1 VTALAGEAGV
11 AAIDA
16 ARLEGVVTGYVVDGP
31 MSARDM
37 IDPLADVYQFDM
49 VETGDVLRFQP
60 RHGAPVAT
68 VTASSLA
75 ERENGAFSLLLGQES
90 DLLAAF
96 RLGFFDEQE
105 DFATA
110 AVEARDPGANP
121 SREMGADIA
130 AVIPAAEAEAC
141 ARSILADAWV
151 MRETLELSLPP
162 SMLDVE
168 PGDAIVLN
176 DLGTD
181 RRYRIT
187 ELDDGADRRATL
199 TRVAPSVYDSP
210 ASVGVFAPPAE
221 TPVFAAPV
229 WELFELP
236 LLREDDD
243 PAAPWVAAFSD
254 PWPGGVSLYRN
265 AGEGSP
271 VLSGRASARAVMG
284 RLETALPPAGS
295 GHRGWRAVDVKL
307 SFGALSSRTEEEL
320 FGGANLCAIESDN
333 GAWEVC
339 QFQNAELQPGGAWRL
354 SGLLRGQAGSE
365 QEALAGASAG
375 ARFVLMTAAV
385 TQAVFPADLRAL
397 SFDWQA
403 GPEGDIPDTG
413 TFTTKTFVFS
423 ARGLKPLAPVHLRA
437 EKQGSDIRLSW
448 IRRTRTGGDSWE
460 GEVPLSELTERYRVT
475 IFNGGASV
483 REIETTG
490 PDYLYESA
498 DITADF
504 GGGGPG
510 ASLDF
515 AVAQLSDAVGDGV
528 ERRADVQVS

>member
-1 VTALAGEAGV
+1 
-11 AAIDA
+11 
-16 ARLEGVVTGYVVDGP
+16 
-31 MSARDM
+31 
-37 IDPLADVYQFDM
+37 
-49 VETGDVLRFQP
+49 
-60 RHGAPVAT
+60 
-68 VTASSLA
+68 
-75 ERENGAFSLLLGQES
+75 
-90 DLLAAF
+90 
-96 RLGFFDEQE
+96 
-105 DFATA
+105 
-110 AVEARDPGANP
+110 
-121 SREMGADIA
+121 
-130 AVIPAAEAEAC
+130 
-141 ARSILADAWV
+141 
-151 MRETLELSLPP
+151 
-162 SMLDVE
+162 
-168 PGDAIVLN
+168 
-176 DLGTD
+176 
-181 RRYRIT
+181 
-187 ELDDGADRRATL
+187 
-199 TRVAPSVYDSP
+199 
-210 ASVGVFAPPAE
+210 
-221 TPVFAAPV
+221 
-229 WELFELP
+229 
-236 LLREDDD
+236 
-243 PAAPWVAAFSD
+243 
-254 PWPGGVSLYRN
+254 
-265 AGEGSP
+265 

-460 GEVPLSELTERYRVT
+460 GEVPLSELT
-475 IFNGGASV
+475 A
-483 REIETTG
+483 
-490 PDYLYESA
+490 
-498 DITADF
+498 
-504 GGGGPG
+504 
-510 ASLDF
+510 
-515 AVAQLSDAVGDGV
+515 
-528 ERRADVQVS
+528 